1 MQQFMRKFEQLNG
14 VEAKV
19 VIEHYLFDNQR
30 FYCRRLQTIND
41 DDRIGVL
48 LKNRE
53 IFMYKQDV
61 KVAEAQDNI
70 YIISDGRLTI
80 TINCKKI

>member
-19 VIEHYLFDNQR
+19 ILKHCLFDNQR
-30 FYCRRLQTIND
+30 FYCRELQTIND
-41 DDRIGVL
+41 NKRIGVL
-48 LKNRE
+48 LKGRE
-53 IFMYKQDV
+53 IFMDKQDV
-61 KVAEAQDNI
+61 KVAEANNNT

-80 TINCKKI
+80 VVNKL

>member
-14 VEAKV
+14 IEAKV
-19 VIEHYLFDNQR
+19 CLEHCLFDNQR
-30 FYCRRLQTIND
+30 FYCRRLQTIHD
-41 DDRIGVL
+41 DEKIGVV

-61 KVAEAQDNI
+61 KVAEVFGEV
-70 YIISDGRLTI
+70 YKVSDGRLTI
-80 TINCKKI
+80 IVKKL

>member
-19 VIEHYLFDNQR
+19 IIEHCLFDNQR
-30 FYCRRLQTIND
+30 FYCRQLQTIN

-48 LKNRE
+48 LRGHE
-53 IFMYKQDV
+53 IFMDKQDI
-61 KVAEAQDNI
+61 KIAEVQDGV
-70 YIISDGRLTI
+70 YTLSDGRLTI
-80 TINCKKI
+80 IINVNKM